1 MNLEAI
7 EQRALAYLE
16 QIDNPLVRLDVLY
29 AHLADHDL
37 TDGFSVQQLKDFL
50 TRHDQVRVIE
60 SPALE
65 LEDAAAAE
73 PRGAYAVAKD
83 RVPSQTQLT
92 AMMREQLDVL
102 MDALATAREEAL
114 QFDQPDKLR
123 LIEEAR
129 ERAQALR
136 AKLAPDLPD
145 NVVEFRQN

>member
-1 MNLEAI
+1 
-7 EQRALAYLE
+7 
-16 QIDNPLVRLDVLY
+16 
-29 AHLADHDL
+29 
-37 TDGFSVQQLKDFL
+37 
-50 TRHDQVRVIE
+50 
-60 SPALE
+60 
-65 LEDAAAAE
+65 
-73 PRGAYAVAKD
+73 
-83 RVPSQTQLT
+83 
-92 AMMREQLDVL
+92 MMREQLDVL